1 MLKKIP
7 FKLLLVLSL
16 SLTNYCLLSYSSVVV
31 AKFSEE
37 YIATIFYFCPEYG
50 GIRPV
55 SSETLLRAYQ
65 KKSGRNPEN
74 VSSLQ

>member
-1 MLKKIP
+1 
-7 FKLLLVLSL
+7 
-16 SLTNYCLLSYSSVVV
+16 VV